1 MTRIE
6 SLSCFGDASFFHSP
20 QKLENACRN
29 GCGERLFMMQ
39 IYAMGATTS
48 VEILQKIRDG
58 MLYFIMPRI
67 PAQHVCQQCHLY
79 WECVFK
85 REYGKRIKGEHEKH
99 KGEKT
104 KITLADKSKKE
115 LHTAATQSS
124 K

>member
-1 MTRIE
+1 
-6 SLSCFGDASFFHSP
+6 LSCFGDASFFHLP

-67 PAQHVCQQCHLY
+67 PAQYVCQQCH
-79 WECVFK
+79 FQ
-85 REYGKRIKGEHEKH
+85 
-99 KGEKT
+99 
-104 KITLADKSKKE
+104 LACCHQ
-115 LHTAATQSS
+115 L
-124 K
+124 